1 MDNTTLSEHDAAAA
15 IDTPIDTPEDTINSL
30 TVGLEEMTLRAKRWQ
45 ERFEA
50 RHHETKAFA
59 KAMIPVIQ
67 AAFYEMESSDV
78 IDLLPL
84 DDVASEVAEKM
95 QSTHGFLDS
104 IAEAVCHNYLDT
116 DQLAENVLEA
126 LDTDQL
132 AEDVMG
138 KICGGDGISD
148 IVSEAKADAVQ
159 EVANVLI
166 DALRS
171 IG

>member
-1 MDNTTLSEHDAAAA
+1 MDNTILDDTTDTIDELIEAPADTISRLQTELEAEKRLSERWRKRCEAWR
-15 IDTPIDTPEDTINSL
+15 
-30 TVGLEEMTLRAKRWQ
+30 LEN
-45 ERFEA
+45 
-50 RHHETKAFA
+50 KAFA
-59 KAMIPVIQ
+59 KVMAPVIQ
-67 AAFYEMESSDV
+67 AAFCEMESSDV

-84 DDVASEVAEKM
+84 DDVVSEVAEKM
-95 QSTHGFLDS
+95 QATHGFLDS
-104 IAEAVCHNYLDT
+104 LAEDVCHNY
-116 DQLAENVLEA
+116 

-138 KICGGDGISD
+138 KICEGDGISD
-148 IVSEAKADAVQ
+148 IISEAKADAVQ

>member
-15 IDTPIDTPEDTINSL
+15 IDTPIETPEDTINSL

-45 ERFEA
+45 ERFVA
-50 RHHETKAFA
+50 RQHETKAFA
-59 KAMIPVIQ
+59 KSMIPVIQ

-95 QSTHGFLDS
+95 DLDS
-104 IAEAVCHNYLDT
+104 IAEDVAHNY
-116 DQLAENVLEA
+116 

-138 KICGGDGISD
+138 KLDQAD
-148 IVSEAKADAVQ
+148 IVTEVKSEAVQ

-171 IG
+171 VG

>member
-15 IDTPIDTPEDTINSL
+15 IDAPIETPEETINRL
-30 TVGLEEMTLRAKRWQ
+30 TVELAEQKHRAQRWQ
-45 ERFEA
+45 ERFET

-59 KAMIPVIQ
+59 KAMVPVIQ

-84 DDVASEVAEKM
+84 ADLTSEISE
-95 QSTHGFLDS
+95 TLGTS
-104 IAEAVCHNYLDT
+104 IAEDVLHNYLDT
-116 DQLAENVLEA
+116 EQIAEDVLEA
-126 LDTDQL
+126 MDTDQL

-171 IG
+171 VG

>member
-15 IDTPIDTPEDTINSL
+15 IDAPIETPEETINRL
-30 TVGLEEMTLRAKRWQ
+30 IVELEEMRSRAKRWQ
-45 ERFEA
+45 ERFET

-59 KAMIPVIQ
+59 KAMVPVIQ

-95 QSTHGFLDS
+95 DLDS
-104 IAEAVCHNYLDT
+104 IAEDVAHNY
-116 DQLAENVLEA
+116 

-138 KICGGDGISD
+138 KLDQAD
-148 IVSEAKADAVQ
+148 IVTEVKSEAVQ

-171 IG
+171 VG